1 MAERVHRVTMFK
13 LPDQAKQQKL
23 IQAYKTVDQT
33 NQKDGKPYILSLAVG
48 PTEAD
53 PRSQGYTV
61 VCKTEFAGMD
71 EMKYYDESCQAHQA
85 LKDMAKELGVEG
97 ILTVYFK
104 PQLTGGA
111 SP

>member
-1 MAERVHRVTMFK
+1 
-13 LPDQAKQQKL
+13 
-23 IQAYKTVDQT
+23 
-33 NQKDGKPYILSLAVG
+33 
-48 PTEAD
+48 
-53 PRSQGYTV
+53 
-61 VCKTEFAGMD
+61 MD

-85 LKDMAKELGVEG
+85 LKDIAKELGVEG